1 LADPNY
7 IGKFNMVTL
16 VFGGTGKVG
25 SVAVKHLI
33 DKGRTVRVFTHS
45 PDKLSTLPSS
55 VEAAIGNL
63 DNPESVPPAFNG
75 VDEMILILA
84 VNPNEQARGLT
95 VVEAAKA
102 AGVKRMVFLSLVHGP
117 GTEKVPFYQSK
128 LAIEAAFK
136 QSSMQ
141 WAVVRSSSFFQSDA
155 GLKSDILDKG
165 VFSAPIGSMGVS
177 RIDTRDVG
185 YAMAEAMTKEPF
197 ESGEFRVFGPE
208 PLTGD
213 SSAEIYTKLLGRPVR
228 YGGDDLEA
236 WAAFKG
242 DAFPPWSLNALS
254 HMYGAVQKT
263 GMKPE
268 DGEQKSSLLPE
279 KLTTFETF
287 ASELVSTW

>member
-1 LADPNY
+1 
-7 IGKFNMVTL
+7 MVTL

-25 SVAVKHLI
+25 SVAVKHLV

-45 PDKLSTLPSS
+45 PDKLSALPSN
-55 VEAAIGNL
+55 VEAAQGDL
-63 DNPESVPPAFNG
+63 DNPDTIPSAFAD

-84 VNPNEQARGLT
+84 VNPNEQARGLA

-136 QSSMQ
+136 ESSME
-141 WAVVRSSSFFQSDA
+141 WAVIRSSSFFQSDA

-165 VFSAPIGSMGVS
+165 VFSAPIGSKGLN

-185 YAMAEAMTKEPF
+185 YAMAEAITRDPF
-197 ESGEFRVFGPE
+197 ETGEFRVFGPD
-208 PLTGD
+208 PLTGE
-213 SSAEIYTKLLGRPVR
+213 SISAIYTKLLGKPIR
-228 YGGDDLEA
+228 YGGDDLEK

-242 DAFPPWSLNALS
+242 DAFPPWSLNALR
-254 HMYGAVQKT
+254 HMYAATQQT

-268 DGEQKSSLLPE
+268 DGEQKCSLLPD
-279 KLTTFETF
+279 KLITFETF
-287 ASELVSTW
+287 ARELVGTW

>member
-1 LADPNY
+1 
-7 IGKFNMVTL
+7 MVTL

-25 SVAVKHLI
+25 SVAVKHLV

-45 PDKLSTLPSS
+45 PDKLSALPSN
-55 VEAAIGNL
+55 VEAAQGDL
-63 DNPESVPPAFNG
+63 DNPDTIPSAFAD

-84 VNPNEQARGLT
+84 VNPNEQARGLA

-136 QSSMQ
+136 ESSME
-141 WAVVRSSSFFQSDA
+141 WAVIRSSSFFQSDA
-155 GLKSDILDKG
+155 GLKSEIFNKG
-165 VFSAPIGSMGVS
+165 VFSAPIGSMGVN

-185 YAMAEAMTKEPF
+185 YAVAEAMTKEPF
-197 ESGEFRVFGPE
+197 ETGEFRVFGPDS
-208 PLTGD
+208 LTGE
-213 SSAEIYTKLLGRPVR
+213 SSAATYAKLLGKPVR
-228 YGGDDLEA
+228 YGGDDLDE
-236 WAAFKG
+236 WAAFKEG
-242 DAFPPWSLNALS
+242 AFPPWSLNALR

-279 KLTTFETF
+279 KLISFERF
-287 ASELVSTW
+287 ARELVSTGTITVK